1 MAIKERTWEEIQ
13 KDEQKYLALNRLA
26 ESANSVI
33 LDDNFIYDSLEEMG
47 WEGEPIYAGDNF
59 KKRDF
64 ILKKYRGECMQR
76 LIKEMYREYGEQ
88 CNSFPEIRFMI
99 YPDSTCVLDVFDGKK
114 IPYF

>member
-33 LDDNFIYDSLEEMG
+33 LDDYVYDSLEEMG

-64 ILKKYRGECMQR
+64 ILKKRKGECMQR

-99 YPDSTCVLDVFDGKK
+99 YPDSTCILDVTDGKK
-114 IPYF
+114 ISYF

>member
-64 ILKKYRGECMQR
+64 AVKKYRGECMQR